1 LHSAALCVVIVYNM
15 TRDEY
20 ETRKRRL
27 DEQLRAGVELLE
39 SAHRQQVRALD
50 LVWMTTAEE
59 PLAFP
64 LPPAEAP
71 PRPEPQPAAAP
82 PAPPPKPRRRG
93 DWEFQEEVEAA
104 LARVPDVF
112 DRNDICQ
119 TLGYNPDR
127 ATLYRALLL
136 LTEKGLTV
144 IEKLGGGRTS
154 TRYRK
159 TGRGSAQADA

>member
-1 LHSAALCVVIVYNM
+1 M

-39 SAHRQQVRALD
+39 AAHRYQVRALD
-50 LVWMTTAEE
+50 LVWTMTTSEE
-59 PLAFP
+59 PISFP
-64 LPPAEAP
+64 LPPAEGI
-71 PRPEPQPAAAP
+71 PEPQPAAAP
-82 PAPPPKPRRRG
+82 APAPAPPPKPRRRG

-104 LARVPDVF
+104 LAQVPDVF

-119 TLGYNPDR
+119 ALGYNPDR

-136 LTEKGLTV
+136 LAEKGLTV
-144 IEKLGGGRTS
+144 VEKLGGGRTS

-159 TGRGSAQADA
+159 TGRGPAQADA

>member
-1 LHSAALCVVIVYNM
+1 M

-39 SAHRQQVRALD
+39 AAHRYQVRALD
-50 LVWMTTAEE
+50 LVWTMTTAEE
-59 PLAFP
+59 LISFP
-64 LPPAEAP
+64 LPPAEGI

-82 PAPPPKPRRRG
+82 APAPAPPPKPRRRG
-93 DWEFQEEVEAA
+93 DWELQNEVEAA

-119 TLGYNPDR
+119 ALGYDPDR

-144 IEKLGGGRTS
+144 IEARGDGRRP

-159 TGRGSAQADA
+159 TGRGPAQADA